1 MEAVRGPLP
10 EERGGEALD
19 VIFIEALRVD
29 TVIGVY
35 DWERRIRQPVVIDLE
50 MGADVAAAAANDDV
64 ADTLDYKSVSKRVR
78 QFVEESGFFLVETLT
93 ERIAA
98 LVLDEFSVPWVRVRL
113 NKVGALR
120 GAAGVGI
127 VIERARG
134 DRTRDDAPRG
144 APSLNEVGALRGAA
158 GVGIVIERARGDRT
172 RDDLPRGAARP
183 R

>member
-1 MEAVRGPLP
+1 MRDTAGRDG
-10 EERGGEALD
+10 RRALD
-19 VIFIEALRVD
+19 IIFIEALRVE

-50 MGADVAAAAANDDV
+50 MGADVARAAASDDV
-64 ADTLDYKSVSKRVR
+64 ADALDYKSVSKRVQ
-78 QFVEESGFFLVETLT
+78 QFVGESSFLLVETLA

-127 VIERARG
+127 VIERGRA
-134 DRTRDDAPRG
+134 DRTGDDAPG
-144 APSLNEVGALRGAA
+144 DAA
-158 GVGIVIERARGDRT
+158 GLG
-172 RDDLPRGAARP
+172 
-183 R
+183 